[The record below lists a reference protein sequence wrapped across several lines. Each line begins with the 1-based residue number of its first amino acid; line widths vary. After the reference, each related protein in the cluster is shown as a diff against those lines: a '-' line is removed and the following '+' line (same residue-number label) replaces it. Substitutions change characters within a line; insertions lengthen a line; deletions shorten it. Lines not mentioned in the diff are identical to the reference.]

1 MYRCKYFSA
10 KELVSPEVY
19 KVYGENSLK
28 FFSKNIL
35 LFLDTLRE
43 DLGVPVLVNRPNV
56 GIIQRGL
63 RTTVDSIVKDKV
75 KNNKLYLSAHVLG
88 RAVDFEVQSLNM
100 KTVYERIIN
109 NQKKYFM
116 ITRIESP
123 NVTLPKGYIHVDDM
137 DTGKNGIHIFLP

>member
-10 KELVSPEVY
+10 KELVSPAVY
-19 KVYGENSLK
+19 KIYGENSFK

-56 GIIQRGL
+56 GITQRGL
-63 RTTVDSIVKDKV
+63 RTTIDSIVKDKV

-88 RAVDFEVQSLNM
+88 RAVDFEVQNLNM
-100 KTVYERIIN
+100 KTVYEHIIN

-137 DTGKNGIHIFLP
+137 CTGKNGIHIFLP